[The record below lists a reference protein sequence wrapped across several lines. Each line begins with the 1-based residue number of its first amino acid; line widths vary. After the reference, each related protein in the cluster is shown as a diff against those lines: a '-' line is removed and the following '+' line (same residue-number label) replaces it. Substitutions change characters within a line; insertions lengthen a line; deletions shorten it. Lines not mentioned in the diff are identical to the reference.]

1 MDKTGCDDV
10 RITYG
15 VSKVKGIS
23 RDAVRGTPSPNCPTL
38 VRGLLDVNIP
48 VKGRTSSDVDG
59 FVEVKGIVEL
69 EVRIGVVVSTILIV
83 YSSLLT

>member
-15 VSKVKGIS
+15 VSKVRGIS
-23 RDAVRGTPSPNCPTL
+23 RDEVRGTPSPNCPTL

-48 VKGRTSSDVDG
+48 VKGRTSDVDG
-59 FVEVKGIVEL
+59 SFEVKGIVEL

-83 YSSLLT
+83 SSSLLT